1 MPGRDWRT
9 PATGLRLDSSPQ
21 VMRGQDMKPVGVIDQ
36 GFLWLERRN
45 QPMHV
50 GGLMLMT
57 PPRGKS
63 EEFLADLVNRCK
75 SATQASPPFNQRLTR
90 RLGAW
95 FWETDPDFDI
105 ESHFHHLSLPQPG
118 RIRELL
124 ALVSSLHGNLM
135 DRTKP
140 LWEFNVISGLEDGRV
155 AVYSKIHHALVD
167 GVAATRMMIRS
178 LSEDASE
185 RDMQPLWVRSARKR
199 ESATAKSGPLSV
211 LAEAVA
217 MANAQVRTV
226 PTVAREVIRSLRERG
241 SNPDHVSVFQAPRS
255 LLNQKISGA
264 RRFAAQSYSLKRIRA
279 VGKTLG
285 ATVNDVVL
293 AMCAS
298 ALRQYLKELDGLPDK
313 PLVAMVPVSLRKD
326 DSETGNQVAMVLA
339 NLATHLD
346 DPRERLDAITRSMK
360 NAKERFSKMSQLEI
374 MNYLA
379 AVMAVSGLNM
389 ATGLAPKWQAFNITI
404 SNVPGPTRTL
414 YFNGARMDGNY
425 PVSIVLDGQALN
437 ITLMS
442 YVDHME
448 IGLIA
453 CRRTLP
459 RMQKLLQYLEDGLA
473 ELETLAGAK

>member
-1 MPGRDWRT
+1 
-9 PATGLRLDSSPQ
+9 
-21 VMRGQDMKPVGVIDQ
+21 MKPVGLVDQ

-57 PPRGKS
+57 PPRGR
-63 EEFLADLVNRCK
+63 EAEFLADMVERCK
-75 SATQASPPFNQRLTR
+75 AATQAHRPFNQRLKR
-90 RLGAW
+90 RVGAW
-95 FWETDPDFDI
+95 FWEEDPDFDI
-105 ESHFHHLSLPQPG
+105 ESHFHHLSLPAPG

-140 LWEFNVISGLEDGRV
+140 LWEYNLISGLEDGRI

-178 LSEDASE
+178 LSEDPRE
-185 RDMQPLWVRSARKR
+185 RDMQPLWSRAPRKR
-199 ESATAKSGPLSV
+199 DAEAAKGGPLAV
-211 LAEAVA
+211 LAEAA
-217 MANAQVRTV
+217 SLAKAQARTV
-226 PTVAREVIRSLRERG
+226 PTVAREVFRSFKERG
-241 SNPDHVSVFQAPRS
+241 TNPDHVSVFQAPRTV
-255 LLNQKISGA
+255 LNQRISGA

-279 VGKTLG
+279 VGKALG

-326 DSETGNQVAMVLA
+326 DSDTGNQVAMVLA

-346 DPRERLDAITRSMK
+346 DPRERLDAISRSMK
-360 NAKERFSKMSQLEI
+360 NAKERFAKMSQLEI

-379 AVMAVSGLNM
+379 AVMAVSGINM

-404 SNVPGPTRTL
+404 SNVPGPSKTL
-414 YFNGARMDGNY
+414 YFNGAKIDGNY

-442 YVDHME
+442 YVDQME

-459 RMQKLLQYLEDGLA
+459 RMQKLLQFLEDGLG
-473 ELETLAGAK
+473 ELESLN

>member
-1 MPGRDWRT
+1 
-9 PATGLRLDSSPQ
+9 
-21 VMRGQDMKPVGVIDQ
+21 MKPVGLMDQ

-50 GGLMLMT
+50 GGLMLLT
-57 PPRGKS
+57 PPPD
-63 EEFLADLVNRCK
+63 ADENFVDNIVERFK
-75 SATQASPPFNQRLTR
+75 ASTHASPPFNQRLTR
-90 RLGAW
+90 RMGAW
-95 FWETDPDFDI
+95 FWEDDPEFDV
-105 ESHFHHLSLPQPG
+105 ESHFRHLSLPKPG

-140 LWEFNVISGLEDGRV
+140 LWEFNIISGLEDGRI

-178 LSEDASE
+178 LSESANDRE
-185 RDMQPLWVRSARKR
+185 MVPLWALPARKR
-199 ESATAKSGPLSV
+199 DGGGAGKSGPLAV
-211 LAEAVA
+211 LAEAVG
-217 MANAQVRTV
+217 MARAQAGTL
-226 PTVAREVIRSLRERG
+226 PAVAREVLRSLRERG
-241 SNPDHVSVFQAPRS
+241 KNPDHVSVFQAPRS
-255 LLNQKISGA
+255 ILNQRISGA
-264 RRFAAQSYSLKRIRA
+264 RRFAAQSYSLKRMKA
-279 VGKTLG
+279 AGKKLG

-298 ALRQYLKELDGLPDK
+298 ALRKYLLELNALPDK

-339 NLATHLD
+339 NLATNLE
-346 DPRERLDAITRSMK
+346 DPKERLGAIMRSMK
-360 NAKERFSKMSQLEI
+360 NSKERFSKMSQLEI
-374 MNYLA
+374 MNYLG

-404 SNVPGPTRTL
+404 SNVPGPSKQL
-414 YFNGARMDGNY
+414 YFNGARVEGNY

-437 ITLMS
+437 ITLLS
-442 YVDHME
+442 FVDTMD

-459 RMQKLLQYLEDGLA
+459 HMQKLLQFLEEGLE
-473 ELETLAGAK
+473 ELEALTA

>member
-1 MPGRDWRT
+1 
-9 PATGLRLDSSPQ
+9 
-21 VMRGQDMKPVGVIDQ
+21 MKPVGLIDQ

-50 GGLMLMT
+50 GGLMLLT
-57 PPRGKS
+57 PPAGK
-63 EEFLADLVNRCK
+63 EEAFLADLVERCK
-75 SATQASPPFNQRLTR
+75 SATTAYAPFNLRLAR

-95 FWETDPDFDI
+95 FWEKDPDFDI
-105 ESHFHHLSLPQPG
+105 ESHFHHLSLPAPG

-155 AVYSKIHHALVD
+155 AIYTKIHHALVD
-167 GVAATRMMIRS
+167 GVAATRMMTRS
-178 LSEDASE
+178 LSENPAE
-185 RDMQPLWVRSARKR
+185 RDMLPLWGREPRKR
-199 ESATAKSGPLSV
+199 DTSAKKSGPLAL
-211 LAEAVA
+211 LAEAA
-217 MANAQVRTV
+217 GLANAQARAV
-226 PTVAREVIRSLRERG
+226 PTVAREIVRSLRERG
-241 SNPDHVSVFQAPRS
+241 KNPDHVSVFQAPRS
-255 LLNQKISGA
+255 LLNRRISGA

-279 VGKTLG
+279 AAKKNR

-293 AMCAS
+293 AMCAT
-298 ALRQYLKELDGLPDK
+298 ALRRYLGEQDGLPDK

-326 DSETGNQVAMVLA
+326 DSDTGNQVAMVLA
-339 NLATHLD
+339 NLSTHLE
-346 DPRERLDAITRSMK
+346 DPAERLQAIVRSMK
-360 NAKERFSKMSQLEI
+360 NSKERFAKMSQLEI

-389 ATGLAPKWQAFNITI
+389 ATGLAPEWQAFNITI
-404 SNVPGPTRTL
+404 SNVPGPSKTL
-414 YFNGARMDGNY
+414 YFNGARVDGNY

-442 YVDHME
+442 YVDQME

-459 RMQKLLQYLEDGLA
+459 RMQKLLQYLEDALE
-473 ELETLAGAK
+473 ELESLPT